1 MTVSLVPGSQEWQRT
16 ITASRVGAI
25 MGASTYDSP
34 TSIWHQLAGI
44 VERDM
49 SPPSEAQFRGTMMEP
64 YVLAYAWERRHPDWV
79 QHAGETTW
87 TRDDLSFPAAANT
100 DSHGVKDD
108 GTPIIVEAKTVGYN
122 SPLDE
127 WGEEGTDQIPL
138 AYFWQLTFQML
149 MSGIHEARIERC
161 GPSVD
166 EHKEYVVRYD
176 PTIGAALQQRLADFY
191 TSILAGIPPKPD
203 SHEATVVTY
212 KRAVVE
218 VDDSEWEIAPEL
230 VSMLDRARADED
242 DAAARKREA
251 TARILQAMGT
261 ARFATVDGERRF
273 RRQKS
278 GKGVALYP
286 VKRETKTGD
295 QNRPHAA

>member
-1 MTVSLVPGSQEWQRT
+1 
-16 ITASRVGAI
+16 
-25 MGASTYDSP
+25 MGASVYDSP
-34 TSIWHQLAGI
+34 TSIWHQLAGL
-44 VERDM
+44 VERDV

-64 YVLAYAWERRHPDWV
+64 YVLAYAWQRRHPDWT

-87 TRDDLSFPAAANT
+87 TREDLSFPAAANT

-108 GTPIIVEAKTVGYN
+108 GTPVIVEAKTVGYN

-176 PTIGAALQQRLADFY
+176 PAIGAALQQRLADFY
-191 TSILAGIPPKPD
+191 TSILAGISPKAD
-203 SHEATVVTY
+203 GHEATVVTY

-218 VDDSEWEIAPEL
+218 VDDTEWEIAPDL
-230 VSMLDRARADED
+230 AAMLDRARADEE

-261 ARFATVDGERRF
+261 ARFATVDGQRMY

-286 VKRETKTGD
+286 VKRDMG
-295 QNRPHAA
+295 QVAA